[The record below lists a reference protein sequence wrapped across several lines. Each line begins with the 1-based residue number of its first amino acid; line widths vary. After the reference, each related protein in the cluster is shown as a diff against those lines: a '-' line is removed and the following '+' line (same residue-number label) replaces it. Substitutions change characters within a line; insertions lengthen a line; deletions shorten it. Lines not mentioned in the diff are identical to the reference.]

1 MSAVLIR
8 DKATD
13 QDLIKAKEDYG
24 DYIKVVIDVATKALV
39 IGGQWHAD
47 GEKILLDDGSKQ
59 SNLWGGGIKLSTKII
74 DYTALI
80 NIRAQVNPSH
90 VIMDAKIRASVDQ
103 IIKGKFALWTTGVTY
118 QPI

>member
-8 DKATD
+8 DKVTD
-13 QDLIKAKEDYG
+13 QDLAKAKEDYG
-24 DYIKVVIDVATKALV
+24 DYIKVVVDVETRVMA

-47 GEKILLDDGSKQ
+47 GEKLLP
-59 SNLWGGGIKLSTKII
+59 TKTI

-90 VIMDAKIRASVDQ
+90 VIMDAKIRQVFDQ
-103 IIKGKFALWTTGVTY
+103 IIKDKFTL
-118 QPI
+118 

>member
-8 DKATD
+8 DKITTTD
-13 QDLIKAKEDYG
+13 LVKAKEDYG
-24 DYIKVVIDVATKALV
+24 DYIKVVVNVETKAMA

-47 GEKILLDDGSKQ
+47 GEKLLLDEGSQQ
-59 SNLWGGGIKLSTKII
+59 SNLWGGGIKLTTKTI

-90 VIMDAKIRASVDQ
+90 VIMDAKIRAVFDQ
-103 IIKGKFALWTTGVTY
+103 IIKDKFNL
-118 QPI
+118 